1 MPWIAIY
8 DGQKAAPRQVP
19 KQTDVVCPE
28 CGGQMRVWSKS
39 SDGRGRH
46 FKHIKNMGRGGGGGT
61 ACESVAESD
70 IHLKWKSL
78 AADRL
83 DDVFEGNV
91 ENCEMERQLQAPKSD
106 KDRRF
111 GDAVVT
117 FEQRDPQLGQGVVV
131 EVQHKN
137 ESKDID
143 AATADFIAQDY
154 AVVWTD
160 KADFGTDQWRMAA
173 IDIRARAQEA
183 AWPEQVPEQ
192 TVWWQPGQNHRAH
205 RSEWQAAYR
214 ELQSVDVPATLPREW
229 HDEQARELWKQ
240 QSWHELFPTWV
251 EQGAEEYPAE
261 TYRDEVRAG
270 LLDGSEPT
278 IQLPPTVTE
287 PLLFR
292 TISWE
297 KLFES
302 GVELPHVAR
311 ADISMAID
319 FAPLI
324 ERQTWRKWYRSG
336 VRDRQSKRDDINPP
350 PTGHDD
356 VQCHECESYFYWTDG
371 YEVCQTCG
379 TTIDWEWNVAT
390 QRISPESVPEHI
402 EIEFE

>member
-8 DGQKAAPRQVP
+8 NGQKAAPRKVP
-19 KQTDVVCPE
+19 KQTDVECPE
-28 CGGQMRVWSKS
+28 CGGTMRVWSKS

-46 FKHIKNMGRGGGGGT
+46 FKHIENMGRGGGGGGSA

-83 DDVFEGNV
+83 EDVFEGNV
-91 ENCEMERQLQAPKSD
+91 ENCEMEEQLEAPESD
-106 KDRRF
+106 KDYRY

-117 FEQRDPQLGQGVVV
+117 FEQRDPQLGQGVVA

-160 KADFGTDQWRMAA
+160 KADFGTYQWRMAE

-192 TVWWQPGQNHRAH
+192 TVWWQPGQNHQAH
-205 RSEWQAAYR
+205 QSEWQAARR
-214 ELQSVDVPATLPREW
+214 ELRLVDVTATLPREW
-229 HDEQARELWKQ
+229 HDEKARELWEQ

-251 EQGAEEYPAE
+251 EQEAEKYPAQADL
-261 TYRDEVRAG
+261 DEVRSEV
-270 LLDGSEPT
+270 LDGTEPT
-278 IQLPPTVTE
+278 IQLPPTVIE
-287 PLLFR
+287 VLLFR
-292 TISWE
+292 TISWDE
-297 KLFES
+297 LFNP
-302 GVELPHVAR
+302 GVEPPYAMRDEVSVEI
-311 ADISMAID
+311 DI
-319 FAPLI
+319 APFI
-324 ERQTWRKWYRSG
+324 HQQTWKKWYRDG
-336 VRDRQSKRDDINPP
+336 VRDRQSERDDIDPP

-371 YEVCQTCG
+371 YKECQTCG
-379 TTIDWEWNVAT
+379 TEIDWEWNIVSG
-390 QRISPESVPEHI
+390 RISEDSVPE
-402 EIEFE
+402 EFD